1 MFMDKIHRDARYL
14 VRRAAKDRGKP
25 PIYSWDKA
33 CEEGAAYQGYG
44 LDELLRYLL
53 LKEAELQCNQCGA
66 GDCTHEA
73 ARIVVSEIAATEPT
87 VTDEEIHGKAAD
99 ANGVRLKW

>member
-1 MFMDKIHRDARYL
+1 MDGAFL
-14 VRRAAKDRGKP
+14 VKRAAMARGSR
-25 PIYSWDKA
+25 PIYSWDEH

-53 LKEAELQCNQCGA
+53 LKEAAAQCPQCGA

-73 ARIVVSEIAATEPT
+73 ARIVISEIAATEPRKG
-87 VTDEEIHGKAAD
+87 DHE
-99 ANGVRLKW
+99 